1 MSGLI
6 LRHDKKRW
14 IVVGSNDQ
22 NVFLIEEVLDE
33 KGLNIL
39 SKLKVGDRFYTQ

>member
-1 MSGLI
+1 M
-6 LRHDKKRW
+6 

-39 SKLKVGDRFYTQ
+39 SKLKVGDRFYTPVKIR